1 MLIIHY
7 IYPVTAHGRGSYTV
21 VKNVKICIAAGRPA
35 LINK

>member
-7 IYPVTAHGRGSYTV
+7 IYSVTAHGRGSYTV

>member
-1 MLIIHY
+1 MLIKHY
-7 IYPVTAHGRGSYTV
+7 IYSVAAHGRGSYTV